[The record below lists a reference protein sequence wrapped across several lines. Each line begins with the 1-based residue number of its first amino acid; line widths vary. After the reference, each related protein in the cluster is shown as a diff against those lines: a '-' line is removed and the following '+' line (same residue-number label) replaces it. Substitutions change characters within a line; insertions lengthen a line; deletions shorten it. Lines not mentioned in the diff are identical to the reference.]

1 MAFGSYLTPATRM
14 RQSLTERASLVPFEE
29 MGPAINLRA
38 VPLLIQQLIADKAI
52 AMHFPVVDPIF
63 ERIAATA
70 KKSKACQLAFRN
82 CF

>member
-1 MAFGSYLTPATRM
+1 
-14 RQSLTERASLVPFEE
+14 